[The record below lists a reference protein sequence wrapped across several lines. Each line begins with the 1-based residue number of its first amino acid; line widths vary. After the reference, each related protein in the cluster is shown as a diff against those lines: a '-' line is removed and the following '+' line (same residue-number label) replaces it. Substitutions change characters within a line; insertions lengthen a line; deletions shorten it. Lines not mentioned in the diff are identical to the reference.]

1 MIIFWTIRVDV
12 VMVNNGKI
20 LSVNWVL
27 DECNIV
33 PNFLLRVAFIS
44 NLCYLKVKTTNYFWT
59 MQNLFVEIIM
69 FRNICVDLICVKF
82 TQIFI
87 YFCCSWKRRKSTGR
101 KVKKKTS
108 SIYNAMMLTSKWSDK
123 KRKVVFSIFEWNWKK
138 QACTIYIPKKPNLT
152 GKKYLQVRHK
162 FLLLWMFYY
171 FSTAAVSIHCFQL

>member
-20 LSVNWVL
+20 LSVNESWMNATL
-27 DECNIV
+27 
-33 PNFLLRVAFIS
+33 FLTFCYGLFSFQTFVIWKLRQPIIFE
-44 NLCYLKVKTTNYFWT
+44 LCRIYL
-59 MQNLFVEIIM
+59 EM
-69 FRNICVDLICVKF
+69 FRSICVDLICVKF

-87 YFCCSWKRRKSTGR
+87 YFCWSWKRRKSFGR

-108 SIYNAMMLTSKWSDK
+108 SIYNAMMLTSKWSHK

-152 GKKYLQVRHK
+152 GKKYLQVRHI